1 MKELFKAVTAQV
13 ATIEGI
19 RWVDMDKGQLRAKE
33 RPALAY
39 PAALVSVSI
48 PTMEEYGGGVKNQN
62 ATITIRLV
70 FDTAAKRTAETTPE
84 EEREKS
90 LAYIDKATEAYEA
103 FKAYEPDDWAAFACR
118 EFVQEDAR
126 TDGLMV
132 IRLRWESNRIE

>member
-1 MKELFKAVTAQV
+1 MKELFKAVTESTA
-13 ATIEGI
+13 AIEGI
-19 RWVDMDKGQLRAKE
+19 RWVDMDKGQLRAQE

-48 PTMEEYGGGVKNQN
+48 PTMEEYGGGVKNQI

-84 EEREKS
+84 AEREKS
-90 LAYIDKATEAYEA
+90 LAYIDKATEVYEA
-103 FKAYEPDDWAAFACR
+103 FKDYDLTDWAAFACR

-126 TDGLMV
+126 ADGLVV